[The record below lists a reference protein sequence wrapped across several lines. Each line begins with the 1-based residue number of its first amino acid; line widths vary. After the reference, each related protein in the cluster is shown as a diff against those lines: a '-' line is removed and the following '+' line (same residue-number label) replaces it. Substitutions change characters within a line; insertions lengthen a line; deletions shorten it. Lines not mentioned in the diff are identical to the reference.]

1 MSKIL
6 EKLDVLAGRERRSD
20 GQPAT
25 AYDRETFNAARDAFL
40 ALAKALNGGSQAVAV
55 AGLLEGITHEHRYL
69 QNSAIWALLQALGAF
84 GGLPDRF
91 IDARNE
97 SAHKA
102 CRDIREPLA
111 DRIYWEDFS

>member
-1 MSKIL
+1 MTKIL
-6 EKLDVLAGRERRSD
+6 QRLDVLAGRSRGPD
-20 GQPAT
+20 GAPAA
-25 AYDRETFNAARDAFL
+25 AYDRATFDAARDAFL

-69 QNSAIWALLQALGAF
+69 QNSAIWTLLQALGAF

-91 IDARNE
+91 TDARNE

-102 CRDIREPLA
+102 CKDIRDPLA
-111 DRIYWEDFS
+111 ERIYWEDYA